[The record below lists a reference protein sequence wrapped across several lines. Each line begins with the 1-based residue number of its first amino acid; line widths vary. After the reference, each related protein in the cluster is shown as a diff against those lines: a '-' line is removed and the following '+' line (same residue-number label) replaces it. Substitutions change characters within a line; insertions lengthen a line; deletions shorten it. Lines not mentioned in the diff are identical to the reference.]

1 MHGIDMPK
9 PHITRPRY
17 VSPVGA
23 VIVTLLLG
31 AALLAV
37 LIDRKKPES
46 KPPLVDDG
54 GLRILRASE
63 PASGRRANAGER
75 QGRSAGAGRPAAK
88 LTPKAL
94 DYTRPEG
101 SSWHRAMLEKSPEE
115 WSRAH
120 GRNLPVDARA
130 EMLDYFRHTTNLP
143 VRVELAE
150 VMMAQMVDDDLV
162 LAVAHA
168 VTNDY
173 RLETLSGD
181 DASSLLDLFS
191 TLRFATTTSAT
202 AFALAVQGAE
212 FEFWDQ
218 HRPFLKAL
226 DEDGQ
231 EDRSVLAT
239 FPGEAIQAIGFAE
252 NPQVPALLAGL
263 RARDINYTYYMRDSL
278 VDAAYRQDLLTRKK
292 EPGFKLSG
300 RSVFDDFSNWERSTA
315 NGKDWGSWANEL
327 GKQRPT
333 IKRD

>member
-1 MHGIDMPK
+1 
-9 PHITRPRY
+9 
-17 VSPVGA
+17 
-23 VIVTLLLG
+23 
-31 AALLAV
+31 
-37 LIDRKKPES
+37 
-46 KPPLVDDG
+46 
-54 GLRILRASE
+54 
-63 PASGRRANAGER
+63 
-75 QGRSAGAGRPAAK
+75 
-88 LTPKAL
+88 
-94 DYTRPEG
+94 
-101 SSWHRAMLEKSPEE
+101 MLEESPEE

-120 GRNLPVDARA
+120 GRNLPVEARA
-130 EMLDYFRHTTNLP
+130 EMLDYFRHTMDIP

-150 VMMAQMVDDDLV
+150 AMMSQMLGEDLV

-181 DASSLLDLFS
+181 DASDLLNLFS

-202 AFALAVQGAE
+202 AFALASQAAE

-226 DEDGQ
+226 DDDGQ

-252 NPQVPALLAGL
+252 NPQVPAILAGL

-278 VDAAYRQDLLTRKK
+278 VDAAYRQDLIARKK
-292 EPGFKLSG
+292 KPGFKLSG
-300 RSVFDDFSNWERSTA
+300 RNILDDFMDWEGTA
-315 NGKDWGSWANEL
+315 NGRNWGSWADEL